1 MKNIQE
7 VFQDNGFSR
16 EEIVDAMKEKQ
27 PEGDKETDDEE
38 HRGMVVMPNVP
49 GVTQKFNKIARK
61 HKFRVANK
69 AENKVRDLISSAKT
83 PLGDKNTNVVYNIPC
98 KCERFTYV
106 GETDRKWATRKKE
119 HQDKVRLTK
128 EDVQNGNM
136 ERATMRMNDRDG
148 GLAKHATS
156 CEEEIGWE
164 ESRIIGREENWTQ
177 RKLLEGIETLR
188 QKNQGR
194 TPLNQF
200 NQMDQWK
207 GVLHELFNNDVR
219 TFDVR

>member
-1 MKNIQE
+1 
-7 VFQDNGFSR
+7 
-16 EEIVDAMKEKQ
+16 
-27 PEGDKETDDEE
+27 
-38 HRGMVVMPNVP
+38 
-49 GVTQKFNKIARK
+49 
-61 HKFRVANK
+61 
-69 AENKVRDLISSAKT
+69 
-83 PLGDKNTNVVYNIPC
+83 
-98 KCERFTYV
+98 
-106 GETDRKWATRKKE
+106 
-119 HQDKVRLTK
+119 
-128 EDVQNGNM
+128 
-136 ERATMRMNDRDG
+136 MRMNDRDG